1 VPSLVTERIESVKA
15 GIFGA
20 GTFTVAELVFFVAQD
35 LIQSLNGDIALDLLP
50 ELKAE
55 TIALDWSWVI
65 SLAIG
70 TVSGFLFG
78 VTYRYVIR
86 SDRNSHLNDGAV
98 LAFGLV
104 RGLALVEKNLALDLD
119 FALLDLSKLL
129 SLGGLVLQSIV
140 CFAIARLILDLAIAR
155 KLIKPFN

>member
-20 GTFTVAELVFFVAQD
+20 VAFVVAELLFL
-35 LIQSLNGDIALDLLP
+35 LIQALVLGLLP
-50 ELKAE
+50 ELNQNALDFGGRGDIKLGIE
-55 TIALDWSWVI
+55 LGIALG
-65 SLAIG
+65 IG
-70 TVSGFLFG
+70 AVSGFLFG
-78 VTYRYVIR
+78 VTYRYIIR

-104 RGLALVEKNLALDLD
+104 RGLALGEKNIVVTE
-119 FALLDLSKLL
+119 LL
-129 SLGGLVLQSIV
+129 SLGGFVLQSIL

-155 KLIKPFN
+155 KLIKPFV